1 MRKKVVH
8 VSSYYNEI
16 DPFKAEV
23 LREAIRAGAIAPGV
37 VDERSIVDVKPAD
50 LMGYAQCHFFAGGGF
65 WSVALRQAGWSDD
78 WPVWSGSCPC
88 PSFSAAGKGQGFTDP
103 RHLWPAWARLIRE
116 CHPSTIFGEQVSA
129 AIGHGWLDLVQ
140 TDLEAQ
146 NYAVGK
152 IVLGAASVGAPHIR
166 QRLYF
171 VAQSGCVPERW
182 RVCGPGESGVAA
194 RTGAP
199 GQLVGSSANYA
210 LANTA
215 DARRQAAGQHGSGQP
230 LFPARPEQRGDSL
243 VVAKPDCGRCGTN
256 GERNG
261 LAEVRT
267 SGPNQRV
274 QIAQSSVHGVLVDA
288 EGRGL
293 GMCGSAQGKA
303 RHTAQPSESGDLGN
317 STFDRNGTQH
327 GESRPSRGQEEP
339 SGGPSV
345 SVSLGEP
352 IRTRLEGHAGN
363 GTDGNQPRRFE
374 ENALGSGAITSILG
388 GMADSLYPEWRPFG
402 VDGSDGRNGN
412 DAGRQ
417 ETHSEFGTCSEVR
430 GASPLNGFWR
440 DADWIGCRDGKFRP
454 VPGTTKS
461 GPLSVVDGDS
471 ADLGYFLLPG
481 GRGFAFSPLIEKGK
495 ERVGRLRLYGDAICI
510 PAAQAF
516 IEAYLE
522 AKSAKKQG

>member
-1 MRKKVVH
+1 MRA
-8 VSSYYNEI
+8 YYNEI
-16 DPFKAEV
+16 DPLKAEII
-23 LREAIRAGAIAPGV
+23 REAIQAGAIAPGD
-37 VDERSIVDVKPAD
+37 VDERSIVDVEPAD

-78 WPVWSGSCPC
+78 REVWTGSTPC
-88 PSFSAAGKGQGFTDP
+88 PSFSAAGKGQGFDDP

-116 CHPSTIFGEQVSA
+116 CRPSTIFGEQVSA

-146 NYAVGK
+146 DYAVGK

-171 VAQSGCVPERW
+171 VAQSGCVPERR

-230 LFPARPEQRGDSL
+230 LFPARPEQRGESL
-243 VVAKPDCGRCGTN
+243 VV
-256 GERNG
+256 
-261 LAEVRT
+261 
-267 SGPNQRV
+267 
-274 QIAQSSVHGVLVDA
+274 VDA

-293 GMCGSAQGKA
+293 GMCGSASGQAGY
-303 RHTAQPSESGDLGN
+303 TAQPSESGDLGN
-317 STFDRNGTQH
+317 SDRKGLPEQRWGKFTSGSGQSRI
-327 GESRPSRGQEEP
+327 GESCELADADGGNASAERQQR
-339 SGGPSV
+339 SG
-345 SVSLGEP
+345 EQ
-352 IRTRLEGHAGN
+352 RQ
-363 GTDGNQPRRFE
+363 QPQD
-374 ENALGSGAITSILG
+374 SGAGIVGISESERRQSG
-388 GMADSLYPEWRPFG
+388 PARNE
-402 VDGSDGRNGN
+402 VDGEGMESAKRESIKSASGSEDAGSVAEPLHAERWPFNVDGQNGCDGE

-417 ETHSEFGTCSEVR
+417 EAHDDFGTCGEVCR
-430 GASPLNGFWR
+430 SSALNGFWR

-461 GPLSVVDGDS
+461 SPLSVVNGDF
-471 ADLGYFLLPG
+471 ADLGYFLLPS

-495 ERVGRLRLYGDAICI
+495 ERVGRLRLYGDAICV
-510 PAAQAF
+510 PAARAF

-522 AKSAKKQG
+522 AESAKNDVDVMRGR